1 LEFGDL
7 VRKNEQIGF
16 ERQAIDRDGF
26 RGEIGGKCCKQREQV
41 VRSDETVFID
51 IRIVRVG
58 DGDGLGRS
66 LGYRA
71 GCE

>member
-26 RGEIGGKCCKQREQV
+26 RGEIGGKLCKQREQV

-51 IRIVRVG
+51 IRVVRIG
-58 DGDGLGRS
+58 DGDGLG
-66 LGYRA
+66 
-71 GCE
+71 